1 VTTVGTA
8 YFQQGRETTISY
20 PVTVEGL
27 STRVVESGSGERVL
41 LCLHGVGSRADR
53 FIPVMPHLTQ
63 AGFRVLALDFPG
75 HGLAGK
81 PAEFG
86 YRPRD
91 FARFVAG
98 VLDVLELR
106 DVTVLGT
113 SLGGQVAATL
123 ACDRPDLVAGLV
135 LIGTMGIAPM
145 DPDAMVAPERVSDG
159 SPQAVRTKLTF
170 LMSSAEQVADA
181 WVREES
187 QINSSAGAREALQ
200 KAAQALNEDSV
211 TDLQTERLHS
221 LRPDIPIL
229 LVWGEKDQWTPLSMA
244 YRAQE
249 ALPTAELHV
258 MDNCGHAPYFEDPA
272 EFARAV
278 GEFLTRASA
287 APALGHSDEGDK

>member
-1 VTTVGTA
+1 VATA

-20 PVTVEGL
+20 PVTVDGI
-27 STRVVESGSGERVL
+27 STRLVESGSGERVL
-41 LCLHGVGSRADR
+41 FCLHGVGSRADR
-53 FIPVMPHLTQ
+53 FIPVMPELTR
-63 AGFRVLALDFPG
+63 AGFRVIALDFPG
-75 HGLAGK
+75 HGLAAK
-81 PAEFG
+81 PADFG

-98 VLDVLELR
+98 VLDALELR

-135 LIGTMGIAPM
+135 LIGTMGIVPM
-145 DPDAMVAPERVSDG
+145 DEASMVAPERVSDG

-170 LMSSAEQVADA
+170 LMSSSEQVVDA

-187 QINSSAGAREALQ
+187 QINSSSGARQALH
-200 KAAQALNEDSV
+200 KAAQVLNEDSV
-211 TDLQTERLHS
+211 ADLQTERLQAI
-221 LRPDIPIL
+221 RPDIPIL

-244 YRAQE
+244 YRTHE
-249 ALPTAELHV
+249 ALPKAQLRV

-272 EFARAV
+272 EFARV
-278 GEFLTRASA
+278 VQDFLTGRSA
-287 APALGHSDEGDK
+287 PVESGHSGEGGK